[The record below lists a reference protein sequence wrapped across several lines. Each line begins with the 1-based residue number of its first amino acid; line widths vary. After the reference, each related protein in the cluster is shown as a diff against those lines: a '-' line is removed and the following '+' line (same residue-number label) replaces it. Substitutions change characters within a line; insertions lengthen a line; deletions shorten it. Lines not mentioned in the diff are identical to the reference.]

1 MKKLLTLLMVALILA
16 GCSGKKSDT
25 KPTDSLPETPL
36 VKPAEK
42 DPYEKF
48 YGTWR
53 TSAVEI
59 EGTRFSM
66 EQVEALGGKEQC
78 DVIFVISKDSIVY
91 GYGFYGDQH
100 EEMSW
105 SETVGKDSITVES
118 TEFTV
123 VDDELIWP
131 INDST
136 TTIMSKVSNRQD
148 KGIIDELIAADSE
161 KEEETKPVEEPEP
174 QPEEKEET
182 VSDNTIRPEIKEAIE
197 AYESFIDEYC
207 DFMVK
212 YSESNG
218 TDLSIL
224 ADYVKFMG
232 KLEEYE
238 KKMDALEEDLTDA
251 EYWYYIEVL
260 NRCNEK
266 MLKAIS

>member
-1 MKKLLTLLMVALILA
+1 MKKLLTLLMVMLLLA
-16 GCSGKKSDT
+16 GCSGKKNEA
-25 KPTDSLPETPL
+25 KPANPLPTTPS

-59 EGTRFSM
+59 EETRFSM
-66 EQVEALGGKEQC
+66 EQVEALGGKDQC
-78 DVIFVISKDSIVY
+78 DVIFVISKDGTIY
-91 GYGFYGDQH
+91 GYGFYGDQF

-118 TEFTV
+118 TEFTI
-123 VDDELIWP
+123 VDDELIWL

-136 TTIMSKVSNRQD
+136 TAIMSKISERQD
-148 KGIIDELIAADSE
+148 KDIINQLIAAESK

-182 VSDNTIRPEIKEAIE
+182 ISDTTIRPEIKEAID

-207 DFMVK
+207 EFMVK

-218 TDLSIL
+218 TDLAIL

-238 KKMDALEEDLTDA
+238 RKMDALEDDLTDA